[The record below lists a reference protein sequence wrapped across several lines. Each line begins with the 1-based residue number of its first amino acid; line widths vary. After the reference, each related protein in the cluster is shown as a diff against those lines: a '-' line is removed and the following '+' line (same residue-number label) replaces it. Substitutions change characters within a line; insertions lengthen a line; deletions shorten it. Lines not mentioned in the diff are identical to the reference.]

1 MRKKLL
7 KILWIIFIIL
17 TIFIFLDK
25 TKNTKFT
32 LETEYSLKDYNI
44 PLNLKIIE
52 TKKEY
57 DFKIMFLII
66 LIFIIFFIFKFWW
79 YIKIYFSKK
88 NENKKENQN
97 KIPRLLSDKS
107 INNKEKDIFWT
118 YEKSNN
124 FAKVVYNY
132 WEKEGYVFW
141 LIANW
146 WEWKTTF
153 LNFFRQNEDIKNN
166 CIIFDFNPWY
176 FSDEADL
183 LNKFLNQF
191 KDKIWDYDLSE
202 EFSNLIDFLQ
212 ENTKTIFWLNF
223 NLFEEKKDLFEIKN
237 SINNKLEKID
247 KKIIVII
254 DDLDRISNQKIRII
268 FKIIDLCRDFYN
280 TNFIICYDPNN
291 FNYIDENLIIEKN
304 ISNNNIEIKSQ
315 EIDNSNYIDYISKI
329 INIEYHLFNKFED
342 IKNEFKSIFLNSDL
356 FSEESKKW
364 IKNWIDKLFTNEN
377 FRIWWNYIW
386 NLRQIKRLYNNFIVY
401 KNSEISWD
409 IESLFDYEKWLDFS
423 IYVKL
428 RLLLL
433 YYPKLYKNIYNEYFL
448 DNNSDYFIF
457 NLYEYENIYKLNY
470 DYSQRKYFANK
481 KYFDYLEALTV
492 EEREVIQNIFN
503 YEKWKEMEYFNF
515 KDYLNIVDINSN
527 FRFERFKSNIT
538 KELIENPKNVKEI
551 FFKMKEEYWLEWLNS
566 FITSFADDEYYYKEH
581 VIEII
586 NYMLDNFSEY
596 SINWLNNSS
605 WYIILNLLEKSS
617 KWWEWIDYIYDLF
630 YWKNDF
636 KNNWIIKK
644 LFDEKWW
651 IVWLYV
657 VSSIVSSLNND
668 KNYYFN
674 LFEVL
679 CEKEE
684 LNKST
689 KFYVSKIYRY
699 IFKFFKENYIDEKV
713 NIFEKIFSLK
723 KEFLEIKENWKNN
736 IFSYNEEGLLE
747 FIIYQF
753 SVNIWFFDYYE
764 DEKKFLEFENQNFW
778 IRDKLNDYYFKICFS
793 WDWIKYF
800 LKYLFLFKHNKNRAT
815 DEKFYDFKYLFEVF
829 NQEKFD
835 NFIEKEKDTIESF
848 VINNENMKK
857 RWEDFLLKYD
867 EFKKAKKD

>member
-7 KILWIIFIIL
+7 KILWIISIIL

-57 DFKIMFLII
+57 DFKIIFLII
-66 LIFIIFFIFKFWW
+66 LVFIIFFIFKFWW

-153 LNFFRQNEDIKNN
+153 LNFFRQNKDIKNN

-433 YYPKLYKNIYNEYFL
+433 YYPKLYRDIYNDYKI
-448 DNNSDYFIF
+448 DNLNNYYWD
-457 NLYEYENIYKLNY
+457 NENIYKSNY
-470 DYSQRKYFANK
+470 SYIKERTIINQKYFE
-481 KYFDYLEALTV
+481 YLRNLTLK
-492 EEREVIQNIFN
+492 EQEILQNIFN
-503 YEKWKEMEYFNF
+503 YKEWESIDNNEII
-515 KDYLNIVDINSN
+515 DINSYLNIFDSNSI
-527 FRFERFKSNIT
+527 FRFERFIFNEIIKFKNNPEKVSEIFQNLE
-538 KELIENPKNVKEI
+538 KEYNFKWVYEFLRRFIYNYSYWKEI
-551 FFKMKEEYWLEWLNS
+551 K
-566 FITSFADDEYYYKEH
+566 
-581 VIEII
+581 EII
-586 NYMLDNFSEY
+586 LYILGNFQKY
-596 SINWLNNSS
+596 SINWLNN
-605 WYIILNLLEKSS
+605 WIWGKILYWLEKSCS
-617 KWWEWIDYIYDLF
+617 SYDEKDNFINNFIYWEW
-630 YWKNDF
+630 KF

-699 IFKFFKENYIDEKV
+699 IFKFFKEKYIDEKV

>member
-1 MRKKLL
+1 MRKKILQ
-7 KILWIIFIIL
+7 ILWIISIIL
-17 TIFIFLDK
+17 TIFIFVDK

-57 DFKIMFLII
+57 DFKIIFLII
-66 LIFIIFFIFKFWW
+66 LVFLIFIVLKKWW

-132 WEKEGYVFW
+132 WEKEGFVFW

-153 LNFFRQNEDIKNN
+153 LNFFRQNEEIKNN

-237 SINNKLEKID
+237 SINKKLKKID

-433 YYPKLYKNIYNEYFL
+433 YYPKLYRDIYNDYKI
-448 DNNSDYFIF
+448 DNLNNYYWD
-457 NLYEYENIYKLNY
+457 NENIYKSNY
-470 DYSQRKYFANK
+470 SYIKERTIINQKYFE
-481 KYFDYLEALTV
+481 YLRNLTLK
-492 EEREVIQNIFN
+492 EQEILQNIFN
-503 YEKWKEMEYFNF
+503 YKEWESIDNNEII
-515 KDYLNIVDINSN
+515 DINSYLNIFDSNSI
-527 FRFERFKSNIT
+527 FRFERFIFNEIIKFKNNPEKVSEIFQNLE
-538 KELIENPKNVKEI
+538 KEYNFKWVYEFLRRFIYNYSYWKEI
-551 FFKMKEEYWLEWLNS
+551 K
-566 FITSFADDEYYYKEH
+566 
-581 VIEII
+581 EII
-586 NYMLDNFSEY
+586 LYILGNFQKY
-596 SINWLNNSS
+596 SINWLNN
-605 WYIILNLLEKSS
+605 WIWGKILYWLEKSCS
-617 KWWEWIDYIYDLF
+617 SYDEKDNFINNFIYWEW
-630 YWKNDF
+630 KF

-699 IFKFFKENYIDEKV
+699 IFKFFKEKYIDEKV

>member
-1 MRKKLL
+1 MRKKILQ
-7 KILWIIFIIL
+7 ILWIISIIL
-17 TIFIFLDK
+17 TIFIFVDK

-57 DFKIMFLII
+57 DFKIIFLII
-66 LIFIIFFIFKFWW
+66 LVFLIFIVLKKWW

-132 WEKEGYVFW
+132 WEKEGFVFW

-153 LNFFRQNEDIKNN
+153 LNFFRQNEEIKNN

-237 SINNKLEKID
+237 SINKKLKKID

-433 YYPKLYKNIYNEYFL
+433 YYPKLYRDIYNDYKI
-448 DNNSDYFIF
+448 DNLNNYYWD
-457 NLYEYENIYKLNY
+457 NENIYKSNY
-470 DYSQRKYFANK
+470 SYIKERTIINQKYFE
-481 KYFDYLEALTV
+481 YLRNLTLK
-492 EEREVIQNIFN
+492 EQEILQNIFN
-503 YEKWKEMEYFNF
+503 YKEWESIDNNEII
-515 KDYLNIVDINSN
+515 DINSYLNIFDSNSI
-527 FRFERFKSNIT
+527 FRFERFIFNEIIKFKNNPEKVSEIFQNLE
-538 KELIENPKNVKEI
+538 KEYNFKWVYEFLRRFIYNYSYWKEI
-551 FFKMKEEYWLEWLNS
+551 K
-566 FITSFADDEYYYKEH
+566 
-581 VIEII
+581 EII
-586 NYMLDNFSEY
+586 LYILGNFQKY
-596 SINWLNNSS
+596 SINWLNN
-605 WYIILNLLEKSS
+605 WIWGKILYWLEKSCS
-617 KWWEWIDYIYDLF
+617 SYDEKDNFINNFIYWEW
-630 YWKNDF
+630 KF

-674 LFEVL
+674 LFGVL

-699 IFKFFKENYIDEKV
+699 IFKFFKEKYIDEKV

>member
-1 MRKKLL
+1 MRKKILQ
-7 KILWIIFIIL
+7 ILWIISIIL
-17 TIFIFLDK
+17 TIFIFVDK

-88 NENKKENQN
+88 NENKKENHSEIS
-97 KIPRLLSDKS
+97 KLLSDKS

-280 TNFIICYDPNN
+280 TNFIICYDTNN

-433 YYPKLYKNIYNEYFL
+433 YYPKLYRDIYNDYKI
-448 DNNSDYFIF
+448 DNLNNYYWD
-457 NLYEYENIYKLNY
+457 NENIYKSNY
-470 DYSQRKYFANK
+470 SYIKERTIINQKYFE
-481 KYFDYLEALTV
+481 YLRNLTLK
-492 EEREVIQNIFN
+492 EQEILQNIFN
-503 YEKWKEMEYFNF
+503 YKEWESIDNNEII
-515 KDYLNIVDINSN
+515 DINSYLNIFDSNSI
-527 FRFERFKSNIT
+527 FRFERFIFNEIIKFKNNPEKVSEIFQNLE
-538 KELIENPKNVKEI
+538 KEYNFKWVYEFLRRFIYNYSYWKEI
-551 FFKMKEEYWLEWLNS
+551 K
-566 FITSFADDEYYYKEH
+566 
-581 VIEII
+581 EII
-586 NYMLDNFSEY
+586 LYILGNFQKY
-596 SINWLNNSS
+596 SINWLNN
-605 WYIILNLLEKSS
+605 WIWGKILYWLEKSCS
-617 KWWEWIDYIYDLF
+617 SYDEKDNFINNFIYWEW
-630 YWKNDF
+630 KF

-699 IFKFFKENYIDEKV
+699 IFKFFKEKYIDEKV

>member
-1 MRKKLL
+1 MRKKILQ
-7 KILWIIFIIL
+7 ILWIISIIL
-17 TIFIFLDK
+17 TIFIFVDK

-57 DFKIMFLII
+57 DFKIIFLII
-66 LIFIIFFIFKFWW
+66 LVFLIFIVLKKWW

-132 WEKEGYVFW
+132 WEKEGFVFW

-153 LNFFRQNEDIKNN
+153 LNFFRQNEEIKNN

-237 SINNKLEKID
+237 SINKKLKKID

-433 YYPKLYKNIYNEYFL
+433 YYPKLYRDIYNDYKI
-448 DNNSDYFIF
+448 DNLNNYYWD
-457 NLYEYENIYKLNY
+457 NENIYKSNY
-470 DYSQRKYFANK
+470 SYIKERTIINQKYFE
-481 KYFDYLEALTV
+481 YLRNLTLK
-492 EEREVIQNIFN
+492 EQEILQNIFN
-503 YEKWKEMEYFNF
+503 YKEWESIDNNEII
-515 KDYLNIVDINSN
+515 DINSYLNIFDSNSI
-527 FRFERFKSNIT
+527 FRFERFIFNEIIKFKNNPEKVSEIFQNLE
-538 KELIENPKNVKEI
+538 KEYNFKWVYEFLRRFIYNYSYWKEI
-551 FFKMKEEYWLEWLNS
+551 K
-566 FITSFADDEYYYKEH
+566 
-581 VIEII
+581 EII
-586 NYMLDNFSEY
+586 LYILGNFQKY
-596 SINWLNNSS
+596 SINWLNN
-605 WYIILNLLEKSS
+605 WIWGKILYWLEKSCSSYDEKDNFINNFIYWES
-617 KWWEWIDYIYDLF
+617 K
-630 YWKNDF
+630 F

-699 IFKFFKENYIDEKV
+699 IFKFFKEKYIDEKV